1 MPDSWPKPLISTLGL
16 KKPSGAH
23 FDEEAAS
30 RACDFFRLLPH
41 VEGEFAGK
49 PFVLERW
56 QEEELIRPMFGWMRA
71 DGRRLYREVYL
82 EIPRGNGKSSL
93 GAGINGKLTFADSE
107 PGAQNFCA
115 AADRDQARVVF
126 RQLAN
131 MVKASPELSKKAKVE
146 VGNIFYPKTNS
157 VFRVLSSEVGT
168 KHGLNVHGCVID
180 ELHIHPKRE
189 LADVLLT
196 GTRSR
201 RQPLVVYLTTAGTR
215 PAGTNDNNIC
225 WEKHEYTLR
234 VANGIVDDPAWLGV
248 IYAAEDTDDW
258 TAEET
263 WYKANPNLGVTVD
276 LGYIRRECE
285 KAKVLPAYEN
295 TFKNLHLDLW
305 TAQSV
310 RWISLDTWDRSAG
323 MVDPAKLEGREC
335 YAGIHLASTK
345 HAGSLVLLFVAPDG
359 SYDVLPYF
367 FIPEAAVK
375 NSDLENAS
383 WAEWAKQGFVEITRG
398 NVTDYDAIH
407 SRLSELAK
415 TFQVEE
421 VGFNPQNAI
430 QFTNDLEDSGLD
442 LRPAVPTFGTL
453 NAATKE
459 LERAV
464 LDGKLRHGGN
474 PVLRYMADAAAVE
487 LNAEGNIKLS
497 QKLSMGNISGL
508 QALVQ
513 AMNCAERVEDSTP
526 SIIVI

>member
-1 MPDSWPKPLISTLGL
+1 M
-16 KKPSGAH
+16 
-23 FDEEAAS
+23 FDEAAAS
-30 RACDFFRLLPH
+30 RATSFFALLPH
-41 VEGEFAGK
+41 VKGKWAGQSFK
-49 PFVLERW
+49 LEPW
-56 QEEELIRPMFGWMRA
+56 QLEIVSALFGWKVRK
-71 DGRRLYREVYL
+71 GGPRLYRECYL
-82 EIPRGNGKSSL
+82 EVPRKQGKSTMAA
-93 GAGINGKLTFADSE
+93 GVAGILTFADRE
-107 PGAQNFCA
+107 PGAEVYSLA
-115 AADRDQARVVF
+115 VDREQAGIVF
-126 RQLAN
+126 NVLRE
-131 MVKASPELSKKAKVE
+131 MVEASPELSKRSESFRRSIV
-146 VGNIFYPKTNS
+146 VPKTRAS
-157 VFRVLSSEVGT
+157 YKVLSADVPN
-168 KHGLNVHGCVID
+168 KHGLNASGYVVDEVHA
-180 ELHIHPKRE
+180 HPNRE
-189 LADVLLT
+189 LIDVMATST
-196 GTRSR
+196 GSR
-201 RQPLVVYLTTAGTR
+201 EQPLGFLITTAGVR
-215 PAGTNDNNIC
+215 PGPGENSIG
-225 WEKHEYTLR
+225 WEKHHYTEQ
-234 VANGIVDDPAWLGV
+234 VASGIVSDPSFLGV
-248 IYAAEDTDDW
+248 IYAAEPEDDW
-258 TAEET
+258 TSEET
-263 WYKANPNLGVTVD
+263 WAKANPGLDVTVSREY
-276 LGYIRRECE
+276 LRRECQ
-285 KAKVLPAYEN
+285 KAQAIPAYEN
-295 TFKNLHLDLW
+295 TFRRLHLNTW

-323 MVDPAKLEGREC
+323 MVDPEKLEGREC

-415 TFQVEE
+415 TFQIEE